1 MNYAFSGAEFDIEQP
16 ELWRYSLERRF
27 TYLRPRLPA
36 IWRSVL
42 FVGLNPSTATAEQDD
57 PTIRRE
63 AGFARDW
70 GFERYLKG
78 NVYALRSTDPKALYS
93 AVDPVGPRNRAT
105 LKALMDRADL
115 IVAAW
120 GANKLHPAA
129 VEIAQMILADPRT
142 RCLGVTKGGAPKH
155 PLYLSK
161 STPLQMVAPAKGYI
175 AL

>member
-1 MNYAFSGAEFDIEQP
+1 MKYAFSTAEFDKERP
-16 ELWRYSLERRF
+16 ELYRYSLERLF
-27 TYLRPRLPA
+27 SFLLPRLPQV
-36 IWRSVL
+36 RRTVL
-42 FVGLNPSTATAEQDD
+42 FVGLNPSTATAEEDD

-63 AGFARDW
+63 VGYAQDW
-70 GFERYLKG
+70 CFDRYLKG
-78 NVYALRSTDPKALYS
+78 NVYALRSTDPSALYDS
-93 AVDPVGPRNRAT
+93 VDPVGPHNKAT
-105 LKALMDRADL
+105 LKRLMDRADL

-161 STPLQMVAPAKGYI
+161 TTPLQMVAPAKGYI

>member
-1 MNYAFSGAEFDIEQP
+1 MKANYAFKSADFDENDI
-16 ELWRYSLERRF
+16 WRYGLERWLNMTSTRTVAF
-27 TYLRPRLPA
+27 
-36 IWRSVL
+36 
-42 FVGLNPSTATAEQDD
+42 FGLNPSVADHEIDD

-63 AGFARDW
+63 VGFTRAWGFA
-70 GFERYLKG
+70 RYLKG

-129 VEIAQMILADPRT
+129 IEIAQMILADPRT

-155 PLYLSK
+155 PLYLAK
-161 STPLQMVAPAKGYI
+161 TTPLQMVAPAKGYI
-175 AL
+175 EL